1 MHNATLARKLWD
13 YTRDPSNSREALD
26 LRSRSIHQFD
36 LGESIFVER
45 YYWIKDEKKS
55 LLHVAAKNLA
65 VRLFSILDL
74 ERDQGIEDD

>member
-13 YTRDPSNSREALD
+13 YTRDPSNSREARRYRI

-45 YYWIKDEKKS
+45 CYWTKDEKKS
-55 LLHVAAKNLA
+55 LLHLVQSLLKTW
-65 VRLFSILDL
+65 RSDYFRS
-74 ERDQGIEDD
+74 